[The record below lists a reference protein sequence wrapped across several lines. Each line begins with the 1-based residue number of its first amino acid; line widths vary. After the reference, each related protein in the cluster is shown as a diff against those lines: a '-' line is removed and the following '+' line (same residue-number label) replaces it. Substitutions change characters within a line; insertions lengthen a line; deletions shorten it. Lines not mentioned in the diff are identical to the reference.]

1 MDALLQDVCG
11 SDTETILR
19 HYLPVHDGMSERVN
33 ARVSICRDTH
43 EYGGSPADEE
53 MLTCRGH
60 IVVDGTPHRFIWSV
74 LYRGDIST
82 HSFLR
87 VTDARAPTPGAV
99 AAAAAMPFPWT
110 RRCNG

>member
-11 SDTETILR
+11 CDTETVLR
-19 HYLPVHDGMSERVN
+19 NYLPVHDGMSERVN

-43 EYGGSPADEE
+43 EYGGSPFDEE
-53 MLTCRGH
+53 LLTCRGQ

-74 LYRGDIST
+74 LYRGEASVQ
-82 HSFLR
+82 SFLR
-87 VTDARAPTPGAV
+87 VAGARIGRAAPAP
-99 AAAAAMPFPWT
+99 AAIATPFPWI